1 MEELVYKTLLER
13 ENDEKTARMV
23 SPDLLDLSEPLKNLL
38 KAWLENE
45 KQQSD
50 YAVAGFT
57 VSEMQN
63 ERGMNYPAAL
73 LTMDWLMKEP
83 EKAKRSLTKGI
94 K

>member
-13 ENDEKTARMV
+13 GYDEKTARMV
-23 SPDLLDLSEPLKNLL
+23 LPDLLDLSEPLKNLL

-73 LTMDWLMKEP
+73 LTIDWLIKEP
-83 EKAKRSLTKGI
+83 ENAKRSLTKGTR
-94 K
+94 

>member
-1 MEELVYKTLLER
+1 MEELVFKTLLER
-13 ENDEKTARMV
+13 GYDEKKARMV
-23 SPDLLDLSEPLKNLL
+23 LPDLLDLSEPLKNLL